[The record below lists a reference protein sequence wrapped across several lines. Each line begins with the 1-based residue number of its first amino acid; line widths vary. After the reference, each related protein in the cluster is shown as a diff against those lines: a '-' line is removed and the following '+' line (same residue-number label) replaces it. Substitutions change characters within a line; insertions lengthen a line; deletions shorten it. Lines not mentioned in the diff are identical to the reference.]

1 MIRRDELTPI
11 GTIYKPHGINGEV
24 TASFEQDVDPER
36 LRCIVL
42 DRDGIFVPFFI
53 TSVRSR
59 GAQSVLLMIDGF
71 SNEKEVA
78 ELSNQTI
85 YGVTAELS
93 DAVGNDGDDDEDGF
107 YASDFVGYTIVDETD
122 TVIGEI
128 VALDDRTD
136 NFLFVVETKSGD
148 EVFIPVAD
156 EFITDIDT
164 ETKTL
169 TMDLPTGLVDL

>member
-1 MIRRDELTPI
+1 
-11 GTIYKPHGINGEV
+11 
-24 TASFEQDVDPER
+24 
-36 LRCIVL
+36 
-42 DRDGIFVPFFI
+42 
-53 TSVRSR
+53 
-59 GAQSVLLMIDGF
+59 MIDGF

-85 YGVTAELS
+85 YGVTAELG
-93 DAVGNDGDDDEDGF
+93 DATGDDDDDDEDGF

-148 EVFIPVAD
+148 EVIIPVAD